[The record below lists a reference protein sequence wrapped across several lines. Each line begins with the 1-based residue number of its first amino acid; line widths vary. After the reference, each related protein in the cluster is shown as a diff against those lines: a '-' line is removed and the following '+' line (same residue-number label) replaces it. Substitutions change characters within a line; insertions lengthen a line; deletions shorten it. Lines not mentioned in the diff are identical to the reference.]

1 MKPTTRCINID
12 WLEVYVH
19 EPNDQ
24 VTRDAEY
31 FRSLGFDVTERA
43 YGTRQYNQMF
53 TLNDTMGEGWIEVRR
68 DPKGLKTES
77 GFSVLDEGSA
87 HIRFCNRTCYASNS
101 AQIMIDF
108 LWQHKYILSRI
119 SRLDICLDFEKF
131 DSKDDPQKF
140 LDRYL
145 KGVYSKVNQG
155 NISAH
160 GKDQWDGRF
169 WNSLSWG
176 AEKSMITT
184 KFYNKTMEL
193 KQKRDKPYIRQA
205 WAAAGLVDDMITLQR
220 RKQDGTIYNP
230 DIWRLEFSIRSSV
243 KRWYVI
249 EDVHGAKRKLR
260 SIHHVLDDYITD
272 RQLLEHFAGL
282 VQHYFFFR
290 KFIPGQRKDRCPEK
304 KLFNFQEIDRR
315 YEVEHLATSKPVES
329 TLISLKN
336 RLEYYIQLHPCGKSH
351 DAAVSLL
358 SLIREE
364 VLARQAR
371 DPESRREI
379 ILLQQLISRRLS
391 GTNQRTLNEDIHF
404 VEALM
409 DFEGELF
416 D

>member
-1 MKPTTRCINID
+1 MKSKCRCINID

-19 EPNDQ
+19 EPHDFI
-24 VTRDAEY
+24 TRDAEY
-31 FRSLGFDVTERA
+31 FRTLGFDVTERA

-53 TLNDTMGEGWIEVRR
+53 TINDTMGEGWIEVRR
-68 DPKGLKTES
+68 DPKGLKTET

-87 HIRFCNRTCYASNS
+87 HIRFCNRTCYAKHA

-108 LWQHKYILSRI
+108 LYTHKYVLSRI

-131 DSKDDPQKF
+131 DSGDDPQKF

-145 KGVYSKVNQG
+145 RGVYSKVNQG

-205 WAAAGLVDDMITLQR
+205 WAASGLVDDMVTLEK
-220 RKQDGTIYNP
+220 RKPDGDIYKP

-249 EDVHGAKRKLR
+249 EDVHGSGKKLR
-260 SIHHVLDDYITD
+260 SIHNVLDDYVTD
-272 RQLLEHFAGL
+272 HQLLEHFAGL
-282 VQHYFFFR
+282 VHHYFFFR
-290 KFIPGQRKDRCPEK
+290 RFISGQRKDRCPEK
-304 KLFNFQEIDRR
+304 VLFTWSDIDRR

-336 RLEYYIQLHPCGKSH
+336 RLDYYIALHPMGKNH
-351 DAAVSLL
+351 DAAVELL
-358 SLIREE
+358 KLLKEE
-364 VLARQAR
+364 ILSKQAR
-371 DPESRREI
+371 DPESRKEI
-379 ILLQQLISRRLS
+379 ILLQQLISRRLTS
-391 GTNQRTLNEDIHF
+391 KHARTLEEDIAL
-404 VEALM
+404 VESLM
-409 DFEGELF
+409 NFEGELF
-416 D
+416 